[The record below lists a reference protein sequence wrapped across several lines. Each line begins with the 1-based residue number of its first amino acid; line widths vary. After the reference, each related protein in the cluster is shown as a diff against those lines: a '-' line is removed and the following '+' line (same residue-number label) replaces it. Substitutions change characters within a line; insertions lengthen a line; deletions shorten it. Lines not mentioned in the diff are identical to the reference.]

1 MASYIYKFI
10 DILVLQVISRE
21 DDIMAKASSQQR
33 KVFMKASGLRTAG
46 KEKAPGK
53 QLTGWSSREI
63 GIVTW
68 YAPFFIF
75 ICCSIYC

>member
-21 DDIMAKASSQQR
+21 DDIMAKASSQHR

-53 QLTGWSSREI
+53 QLTGWSTREI
-63 GIVTW
+63 GTVTW
-68 YAPFFIF
+68 YVPFLIF
-75 ICCSIYC
+75 ICC